1 MDACRTAHE
10 RRPWCMLLLLLNDC
24 RNLYVRHDRTRLPPT
39 EGFRPPAAAR
49 SATQDAAEVKLYGLR
64 ERDFF
69 ASSEFAS
76 RRDSMDVMSL
86 TSLCPKVGALSIV
99 SNELL
104 LPGGRSRRGPKT
116 FQ

>member
-1 MDACRTAHE
+1 M
-10 RRPWCMLLLLLNDC
+10 
-24 RNLYVRHDRTRLPPT
+24 
-39 EGFRPPAAAR
+39 
-49 SATQDAAEVKLYGLR
+49 KLYGLR